1 MPKVLRVA
9 VIGAG
14 TMAQAVHLP
23 VLRRR
28 WDRFSVEALV
38 DHSPRRRRE
47 ASEAWGIPEEARYE
61 SVGDLIAAVRAK
73 TVGIDMVVLATDG
86 LHVEDVLTI
95 VRRGI
100 PVLVEP
106 PVAFSEAEL
115 RTLADFE
122 RMTGRRLVVLAY
134 PQQHD
139 DAVAA
144 MSGHIARKDL
154 RMIDY
159 EVLMPASQPLYSH
172 AHVTTSAYDLPSEVR
187 AQRRT
192 ALQEAVVAG
201 TGEGATQ
208 RDRDLYVKGLLTGV
222 AHQMAVLQKAYGP
235 MTEILA
241 VRHWPRGVIPGSIE
255 ILGELESGAPVRL
268 VWHYLPFA
276 PEYSERVR
284 LLSARRRVEVDL
296 APPSF
301 ADRRST
307 VTLREKNAGSVT
319 ATTVVSDLGSAEAM
333 WEDFYAFVTKGEDP
347 GSGIPEALAEL
358 ALMHEIL
365 DRIVTADGR
374 SLEPEEVEAEENEA
388 DENEADE
395 NEADENEAGEAASED
410 ATSDDAAPA
419 AAASDGAGAEQPAAA
434 GIEPAESERD
444 GPAAAVPAAAEGGP
458 RGAETAEPS
467 GVGGSSADA
476 DADVAA
482 DAAPVAG
489 AAGEQEPD
497 ADTVENPVAEP
508 PVRDQVT
515 EVLPDLR
522 ESSTPTAS
530 LPTAAPPAG
539 RWIAAA
545 DPQPSEPASSGP
557 DPVDPARAVDDVDAW
572 NGGRQDGGP
581 APDPVDPSDPA
592 GPVEPTEPPAG
603 SSRSAQEGA
612 PDGRTEQD
620 QAAEQEHARPQESD
634 PGRA

>member
-73 TVGIDMVVLATDG
+73 TVGIDIVVLATDG

-106 PVAFSEAEL
+106 PAAFSEAEL

-144 MSGHIARKDL
+144 MAGHIARKDL

-307 VTLREKNAGSVT
+307 VTLREKNSGSVT

-374 SLEPEEVEAEENEA
+374 SLEPEEPEELEESEEN
-388 DENEADE
+388 
-395 NEADENEAGEAASED
+395 AAEQDPVSSE
-410 ATSDDAAPA
+410 PA
-419 AAASDGAGAEQPAAA
+419 ATESDPESGPPSGEDGPSGAEA
-434 GIEPAESERD
+434 
-444 GPAAAVPAAAEGGP
+444 
-458 RGAETAEPS
+458 AEPS
-467 GVGGSSADA
+467 GTDGPSTDA
-476 DADVAA
+476 DADSGAGTAPAA
-482 DAAPVAG
+482 GAVPAAG

-497 ADTVENPVAEP
+497 ADTVETPVAEP

-530 LPTAAPPAG
+530 LPAAAPPAG
-539 RWIAAA
+539 RWIAAPEPGPA
-545 DPQPSEPASSGP
+545 DALSSGS
-557 DPVDPARAVDDVDAW
+557 DPGDPARAVDDVDAW
-572 NGGRQDGGP
+572 NGGRLDGGP
-581 APDPVDPSDPA
+581 AADPGDRAEPSAERSEPVQDAEMQERAELVRPA
-592 GPVEPTEPPAG
+592 EPARPSEADQPAAQAPVP
-603 SSRSAQEGA
+603 AQERDA
-612 PDGRTEQD
+612 
-620 QAAEQEHARPQESD
+620 
-634 PGRA
+634 GRA

>member
-73 TVGIDMVVLATDG
+73 TVGIDIVVLATDG

-144 MSGHIARKDL
+144 MAGHIARKDL

-307 VTLREKNAGSVT
+307 VTLREKNSGSVT

-374 SLEPEEVEAEENEA
+374 SLEPEEPEEPQELEEPEELEESEENAAEQDSVSSEPAATESEPESEPPSGEDGPSGAEVAEPSGA
-388 DENEADE
+388 DGPWTDAD
-395 NEADENEAGEAASED
+395 ADSGSG
-410 ATSDDAAPA
+410 TAPA
-419 AAASDGAGAEQPAAA
+419 AAAAPA
-434 GIEPAESERD
+434 
-444 GPAAAVPAAAEGGP
+444 
-458 RGAETAEPS
+458 
-467 GVGGSSADA
+467 
-476 DADVAA
+476 
-482 DAAPVAG
+482 AG

-497 ADTVENPVAEP
+497 ADTVETPVAEP

-530 LPTAAPPAG
+530 LPAAAPPAG
-539 RWIAAA
+539 RWIAAPEPGPA
-545 DPQPSEPASSGP
+545 DAVSSGS
-557 DPVDPARAVDDVDAW
+557 DPGDPARAVDDVDAW
-572 NGGRQDGGP
+572 NGGRLDGGP
-581 APDPVDPSDPA
+581 VADPGDRTAPSAERSEPVLDAEMQERAELDRHAELAQSSEEDQAAGQAQPS
-592 GPVEPTEPPAG
+592 EE
-603 SSRSAQEGA
+603 
-612 PDGRTEQD
+612 D
-620 QAAEQEHARPQESD
+620 QAAEQAPVPAQERD
-634 PGRA
+634 AGRA